1 MYVFYF
7 ECFFCLKFVQM
18 TDLGRERKEIR
29 VKVGN
34 TALHGKFVLLHFK
47 ICSSSTFKKVS
58 QK

>member
-1 MYVFYF
+1 MCFILSV
-7 ECFFCLKFVQM
+7 FFCLKFVQM

-29 VKVGN
+29 VKFGN

-47 ICSSSTFKKVS
+47 ICSNVTFKKVS